1 MSVSNPTIYPA
12 ESADV
17 KHFISG
23 QQKRN
28 DHFLHAAVRL
38 NGKSDID
45 LLKRALT
52 ALFPAVPLLTC
63 RFQADENRAEW
74 ISGEWTAED
83 MIRLVETEDR
93 EQALQ
98 DHLVI
103 QLDEQAGPQARIT
116 VIREPGC
123 DTIAFVFNHM
133 ICDGGG
139 FRDFLY
145 LLSRSYSYFETHPS
159 ADRLPFPLPDPEKRG
174 MDQVFNGMSPQQ
186 VDEIRKAELHSYA
199 QTEKDHLPLT
209 GDAEKP
215 FIIHHKVDRK
225 QFQFIKSYARK
236 QGATINDAL
245 FAVYICA
252 LSEVLPVETIVLDC
266 PVNAR
271 AYLPKGYLPGI
282 CNLTSNYICAV
293 PKLADPSFDEALKRV
308 KQVMDREKVSLAPLK
323 VYWELDEVY
332 KKRPLAEAV
341 QEFPKIY
348 RIPINGM
355 TNIGILDPDQLNY
368 GDCQAVDAFIS
379 GSIKYA
385 PYFQVA
391 VTTFNGEITFST
403 NFHGTEQDHLWLE
416 QFVDRMIH
424 FFPSQE

>member
-1 MSVSNPTIYPA
+1 MSVRNPTIYPA

-38 NGKSDID
+38 NGMSDIN

-63 RFQADENRAEW
+63 QFQADDNHAEW
-74 ISGEWTAED
+74 IAGDWTAED
-83 MIRLVETEDR
+83 MIRFVETEDR

-98 DHLVI
+98 DNLVI
-103 QLDEQAGPQARIT
+103 KLNEQTGPQALIT
-116 VIREPGC
+116 IIRESGC

-145 LLSRSYSYFETHPS
+145 LLSQSYSYFANHPS
-159 ADRLPFPLPDPEKRG
+159 SDRLPYALPDPEKRG
-174 MDQVFNGMSPQQ
+174 IDQIFNGMSKHQL
-186 VDEIRKAELHSYA
+186 DEIKKADLHSYV
-199 QTEKDHLPLT
+199 QTDKDHLPLT
-209 GDAEKP
+209 GDAAKP
-215 FIIHHKVDRK
+215 FIIHHKVDGKRFK
-225 QFQFIKSYARK
+225 FIKSYARE

-245 FAVYICA
+245 FAAYICA
-252 LSEVLPVETIVLDC
+252 LSEVLLVETIVLDC

-271 AYLPKGYLPGI
+271 TYLPKNYIPGI
-282 CNLTSNYICAV
+282 CNLTSNYICAI
-293 PKLADPSFDEALKRV
+293 PKLTDPTFDEALKQV
-308 KQVMDREKVSLAPLK
+308 KQVMDQEKVSLAPLK

-355 TNIGILDPDQLNY
+355 TNIGILDPDQLSF
-368 GDCQAVDAFIS
+368 GSQAIDAFIS

-385 PYFQVA
+385 PYFQIA
-391 VTTFNGEITFST
+391 VTTFNGEMTFST
-403 NFHGTEQDHLWLE
+403 NFHGTEKDHVWLD

-424 FFPSQE
+424 FFPVQE